1 VPVTA
6 LDEATLI
13 GLLDAA
19 PDATVVVDQSGNIV
33 LVNGQTER
41 LFGYERGELVGQPV
55 ELLVPEKFRAGHPA
69 HRDGYMAAP
78 AHRPMGVAGMQLAG
92 RRKNGTQFP
101 AEISLSAIKTDGGLL
116 VSASIRDATDRIR
129 AEAQFRGLLE
139 AAPDAMV
146 CVRTDGRIA
155 FANARA
161 EQLFGYTQRQ
171 LIGSPIEMLMPEAL
185 RASHPAHRSHY
196 FGDPTPRPMGAGR
209 QLAARRADGVEF
221 PADISLSA
229 LETDEG
235 LLVSAAIRDVS
246 DRLREQAERERLM
259 EQAERERLEAQLHR
273 SQRME
278 SLGQLAGGVA
288 HDFNNLLAVILNY
301 ASFVREDMAEA
312 AAAPG
317 GERWKQTLGD
327 VSQIELAAERA
338 GRLTHQLLAFARREV
353 VQPRVLSLNAAI
365 NDMEQILRRTIGEQ
379 IELVIELNDN
389 LPNIVADP
397 GHLEQIILNLAI
409 NARDAMPGGGT
420 LTIDTSVVDL
430 GTGVADVDS
439 GRYVCLRVGD
449 TGVGMPDDVKE
460 RAFEPFFTTKPKGE
474 GSGLGLATVYGIVSQ
489 TGGFTRIVSEVD
501 QGTTI
506 IVLLPVSEEAASSF
520 DPKDDTRVGGRETI
534 LVVEDED
541 ALREVTRRILAR
553 HGYVVLPADSGV
565 EAIALAEQHNGPI
578 DLLLSDVIMP
588 KMQGKAVADE
598 ITKRRPDAR
607 VLFMSGYAQP
617 VLGDEVTNGNF
628 RLIEKPFDEA
638 TLLRTV
644 REVLDANG

>member
-1 VPVTA
+1 MTA

-19 PDATVVVDQSGNIV
+19 PDSMVVVDQSGTIV

-41 LFGYERGELVGQPV
+41 LFGYSRDELVG
-55 ELLVPEKFRAGHPA
+55 ERIEILVPEHFRAAHPK
-69 HRDGYMAAP
+69 HRDGYMDQP
-78 AHRPMGVAGMQLAG
+78 AHRPMGGAGMQLAG
-92 RRKNGTQFP
+92 RRKNGSEFP
-101 AEISLSAIKTDGGLL
+101 AEISLSAIRTESGLL
-116 VSASIRDATDRIR
+116 VSASIRDATDRVR
-129 AEAQFRGLLE
+129 AGAQFRGLLE

-146 CVRTDGRIA
+146 CVREDGRIA

-171 LIGSPIEMLMPEAL
+171 LIGAEIELLMPEAL
-185 RASHPAHRSHY
+185 RATHPTHRGGY
-196 FGDPTPRPMGAGR
+196 FSDPSPRPMGAGR
-209 QLAARRADGVEF
+209 QLAARRADGTEF

-229 LETDEG
+229 LETEEG

-301 ASFVREDMAEA
+301 ASFIEEDLQA
-312 AAAPG
+312 AAAGAG
-317 GERWKQTLGD
+317 GERWKQTTGD
-327 VSQIELAAERA
+327 VSQIKLAAERA

-379 IELVIELNDN
+379 IELSIELADD
-389 LPNIVADP
+389 LPNIIADP

-420 LTIDTSVVDL
+420 LTIDTSALEL
-430 GTGVADVDS
+430 GATEPQADP

-449 TGVGMPDDVKE
+449 TGVGMPDEVKE

-489 TGGFTRIVSEVD
+489 TGGFTRIVSEVGE
-501 QGTTI
+501 GTTI
-506 IVLLPVSEEAASSF
+506 IVLLPISEDEATTH
-520 DPKDDTRVGGRETI
+520 DPADQTKVGGRETI

-553 HGYVVLPADSGV
+553 HGYAVLPAASGV
-565 EAIALAEQHNGPI
+565 EAIALTEQHNGPI

-598 ITKRRPDAR
+598 VTARRPGTR

-617 VLGDEVTNGNF
+617 VLGDDVTSGSF

-644 REVLDANG
+644 REVLDGDG

>member
-1 VPVTA
+1 MTA

-19 PDATVVVDQSGNIV
+19 PDAMVVVDQSGTIV

-41 LFGYERGELVGQPV
+41 LFGYERGELVGEPV
-55 ELLVPEKFRAGHPA
+55 EKLVPEQFRAGHPS
-69 HRDGYMAAP
+69 HRDGYMGQP

-92 RRKNGTQFP
+92 RRKDGSEFP
-101 AEISLSAIKTDGGLL
+101 AEISLSSIKTDTGML
-116 VSASIRDATDRIR
+116 VSASIRDATDRLR
-129 AEAQFRGLLE
+129 AERQFRSLLE

-185 RASHPAHRSHY
+185 RAAHPAHRSGY
-196 FGDPTPRPMGAGR
+196 FSDPTPRPMGAGR
-209 QLAARRADGVEF
+209 QLAARRADGTEF

-229 LETDEG
+229 LETEEG

-278 SLGQLAGGVA
+278 SLGQLAGGIA

-301 ASFVREDMAEA
+301 ASFVSEDMAEA
-312 AAAPG
+312 AAASG
-317 GERWKQTLGD
+317 GERWKQALGD
-327 VSQIELAAERA
+327 VSQIRLAAERA

-379 IELVIELNDN
+379 VELVIELADP

-420 LTIDTSVVDL
+420 LTIDTGGVDL
-430 GTGVADVDS
+430 GTGDPELAS
-439 GRYVCLRVGD
+439 GKYVCLRVTD

-501 QGTTI
+501 KGTTI
-506 IVLLPVSEEAASSF
+506 IVLLPVSEDEATAHEKADES
-520 DPKDDTRVGGRETI
+520 KVGGKETI

-541 ALREVTRRILAR
+541 ALREVTRRILTR

-565 EAIALAEQHNGPI
+565 AAIALAEQHNGPI
-578 DLLLSDVIMP
+578 DMLLSDVIMP

-598 ITKRRPDAR
+598 ITKRRPDVR

-617 VLGDEVTNGNF
+617 VLGDEVTNGSF

-644 REVLDANG
+644 REVLDVDE